1 MPQQSPLHPGDPRR
15 IGRYRVG
22 GRITGVPSDDPIFI
36 GLAPDGS
43 EVAIS
48 LIRGEWAHDG
58 AARDR
63 FAAEAAVAKRVPPFC
78 AARVLDAGLDNTG
91 AFLVSEYVPG
101 LSLLELVVA
110 DGVRLGHELEAI
122 AIGMA
127 TGLAS
132 VHQAGLVHGNFGPE
146 YVITTETGPPRVIE
160 FGITPPYGTA
170 TPSAD
175 MLAWG
180 ETVIFA
186 ATGRPPASLDDVD
199 LLPEDLREP
208 VELCLGS
215 APSER
220 PAARAVI
227 QLLLGDGEPAAG
239 LLAEGSRRA
248 ARPHAGYGSVA
259 TRPRPHGSP
268 PGQRYPADRHGTTH
282 LASSRRPERPVG
294 ARLAVAGQHSSRADH
309 GPDDRRGRPAGP
321 RHSPAGVSARTLQ
334 REPGWDERAPPG
346 RPGRRSRAV
355 WLTAGVVVVIAVLG
369 VVIMHLVQNS
379 GSRAAAGASQ
389 DGTNGP
395 SNSTS
400 GSPSQ
405 APVIPTAFAGSWS
418 GHVQQAQTTEAVSIT
433 LRAGGTSGT
442 ISYSGP
448 LLTCTGELTTAAATA
463 TQLTLSQGIVQG
475 QNKCAN
481 GRVTLATTSPG
492 RLRFTFQGNG
502 PATSGTLRQG

>member
-15 IGRYRVG
+15 IGRYRLG

-48 LIRGEWAHDG
+48 LIGGDWAHDG

-78 AARVLDAGLDNTG
+78 AARVLDAGLGSTG

-101 LSLLELVVA
+101 LSLLEVVAA
-110 DGVRLGHELEAI
+110 DGVRQGHELEAI

-146 YVITTETGPPRVIE
+146 YVIMADGGAPRVIE

-175 MLAWG
+175 MLAWA

-199 LLPEDLREP
+199 LLPEELRRP
-208 VELCLGS
+208 VEFCLGS

-248 ARPHAGYGSVA
+248 ARPRARYGSIPVRTRSHSSPAGDRFPSDRLA
-259 TRPRPHGSP
+259 T
-268 PGQRYPADRHGTTH
+268 DRRA
-282 LASSRRPERPVG
+282 LERPVG
-294 ARLAVAGQHSSRADH
+294 ARLAVEGQHISRSGHD
-309 GPDDRRGRPAGP
+309 PDGRRDRPAGP
-321 RHSPAGVSARTLQ
+321 RHSPAFDPASTLRHELAGGERGPAR
-334 REPGWDERAPPG
+334 RS
-346 RPGRRSRAV
+346 GRRGRAA
-355 WLTAGVVVVIAVLG
+355 WLAGAIIVVLAALGVVVV
-369 VVIMHLVQNS
+369 HLAQNS
-379 GSRAAAGASQ
+379 GTKGAAGAAQDAANSPSQ
-389 DGTNGP
+389 
-395 SNSTS
+395 STS

-405 APVIPTAFAGSWS
+405 APAIPAAFAGSWS
-418 GHVQQAQTTEAVSIT
+418 GHLQQAQTIEDVSIT
-433 LRAGGTSGT
+433 LRSGST
-442 ISYSGP
+442 TGRISYSGP
-448 LLTCTGELTTAAATA
+448 LLTCTGELTSSAVTTG
-463 TQLTLSQGIVQG
+463 QLTLAQGIVQG
-475 QNKCAN
+475 QSKCAN
-481 GRVTLATTSPG
+481 GQVTLTITTPG
-492 RLRFTFQGNG
+492 RLKFTFQGNG

>member
-22 GRITGVPSDDPIFI
+22 ARITGVPSDDPIFI

-48 LIRGEWAHDG
+48 LIRGEWARDP

-78 AARVLDAGLDNTG
+78 AARVLDAGLDGTG

-101 LSLLELVVA
+101 PSLLELVA
-110 DGVRLGHELEAI
+110 SDGVRRAHEVEAI

-146 YVITTETGPPRVIE
+146 YVIMADAGPPRVIE

-175 MLAWG
+175 MLAWA

-186 ATGRPPASLDDVD
+186 TAGRPPASLDDVN
-199 LLPEDLREP
+199 LLPEELREP
-208 VELCLGS
+208 VGVCLGS

-220 PAARAVI
+220 PAARTVI
-227 QLLLGDGEPAAG
+227 QLLLGDAEPAAG

-248 ARPHAGYGSVA
+248 ARPHAGYGPMA
-259 TRPRPHGSP
+259 TRSRGHRSTARDGVT
-268 PGQRYPADRHGTTH
+268 ADRLGMD
-282 LASSRRPERPVG
+282 RRAPERPAAARPAG
-294 ARLAVAGQHSSRADH
+294 ARLAVAGPHGSRSDLD
-309 GPDDRRGRPAGP
+309 PDDRRARLASP
-321 RHSPAGVSARTLQ
+321 RHSPAADPALQHVPARAELA
-334 REPGWDERAPPG
+334 PARAS
-346 RPGRRSRAV
+346 GRRGRAA
-355 WLTAGVVVVIAVLG
+355 WLTVAVVIVLAVAGVVI
-369 VVIMHLVQNS
+369 IHLVQHSSSQAASGTHQDRANS
-379 GSRAAAGASQ
+379 PSR
-389 DGTNGP
+389 
-395 SNSTS
+395 STS
-400 GSPSQ
+400 GSPTQ
-405 APVIPTAFAGSWS
+405 APAIPAAFAGSWS
-418 GHVQQAQTTEAVSIT
+418 GHVRQAETTEAVDIS
-433 LRAGGTSGT
+433 LRAGATSGR

-448 LLTCTGELTTAAATA
+448 LLTCTGELSTSAATT
-463 TQLTLSQGIVQG
+463 TQLVLSQGIVQG
-475 QNKCAN
+475 QSKCAN
-481 GRVTLATTSPG
+481 GQVTLAMTGPG

-502 PATSGTLRQG
+502 PATSGTLHQG